1 MWHNAQRV
9 TSSSAASYGP
19 SSLRVC
25 LLPAPGPQRSG
36 PSQPAPGP
44 QSLSPSSTVP
54 LTHPQARRV
63 AWHHQERAS
72 CAGRGRPFPLRS
84 LSCLI
89 CDVGPQLLSPGG
101 CRAGK
106 GFGALLSLLP
116 LLWQSS
122 HSAAP
127 EPAAQCPQP
136 PANPDG
142 TMAEPAAPSP
152 GPVDVRAQAERM
164 VRALSPCSQQP
175 PGPLAPY
182 LGRSPLVHAAGVL
195 TAQALLLCQ
204 APGVCGGDSRRLS
217 GGWGPGKGA
226 PQTGAPRLPQGPRAS
241 RPEDGWGC
249 LLKPPF
255 KGGQCPF
262 LF

>member
-1 MWHNAQRV
+1 MTWGH
-9 TSSSAASYGP
+9 SSCHLGAAG
-19 SSLRVC
+19 
-25 LLPAPGPQRSG
+25 
-36 PSQPAPGP
+36 
-44 QSLSPSSTVP
+44 
-54 LTHPQARRV
+54 
-63 AWHHQERAS
+63 QERALGHS
-72 CAGRGRPFPLRS
+72 CRCCPCFGSPPTLLLQSRPPS
-84 LSCLI
+84 
-89 CDVGPQLLSPGG
+89 V
-101 CRAGK
+101 
-106 GFGALLSLLP
+106 
-116 LLWQSS
+116 
-122 HSAAP
+122 
-127 EPAAQCPQP
+127 PQP